1 MFREKDQV
9 QNSPKYQDKESLA
22 QALITAGISSDA
34 ARHLADLG
42 RISLQ
47 LLPIDQQTKTKQP
60 FSKIGGLPD
69 LPEGMKWP
77 IRPSLPPA
85 DYPSG
90 IVAKLLNRLLYRKP
104 SEEELNYRQNPQPY
118 SFIAQISFEEMALLD
133 DQSLLLP
140 DGGALY
146 LFYDVLIQG
155 WGFDPKDAVGFKVIY
170 VPDTDNLKKA
180 TKPNFYKEVPDYKEV
195 LLEPSLRFE
204 RSRSEGLHFEKL
216 PISEAD
222 KKAYI
227 DFDERI
233 EIEMDIGWPEM
244 PAHKVRGWSNN
255 VQGPME
261 EECALVTSGI
271 NCGGPEGYTSPE
283 AKRIIDAPNEWIQ
296 LLQIDSDDGTGM
308 MWGDAGMLYLW
319 IKKSDLKKREFENT
333 WLILQCS

>member
-9 QNSPKYQDKESLA
+9 QNTPKYQDKESLA

-90 IVAKLLNRLLYRKP
+90 IVAKLLNWLLYSKP

-155 WGFDPKDAVGFKVIY
+155 WGFDPKDALGFKVIY

-204 RSRSEGLHFEKL
+204 RSRSEGLISKNYQYRKL
-216 PISEAD
+216 TRRLTSILMNASKSKWILVGQKCLLTKSGDGQTTFKAQW
-222 KKAYI
+222 KKN
-227 DFDERI
+227 
-233 EIEMDIGWPEM
+233 
-244 PAHKVRGWSNN
+244 VRWSPLGSTVEVLRVILRPKPRELLTLQMN
-255 VQGPME
+255 
-261 EECALVTSGI
+261 
-271 NCGGPEGYTSPE
+271 GYSYS
-283 AKRIIDAPNEWIQ
+283 K
-296 LLQIDSDDGTGM
+296 
-308 MWGDAGMLYLW
+308 
-319 IKKSDLKKREFENT
+319 
-333 WLILQCS
+333 